1 MIYTR
6 LRYLALFMLI
16 GISLSSCN
24 ANPIITLD
32 EYNPPYNVT
41 AIPGDSSVRVRFVSG
56 VLSTDFA
63 GFNVYV
69 NNFALF
75 DDAILNTAG
84 GRPTITGT
92 NHTRQL
98 FEINIPTYKFN
109 NGTLYEIAITAY
121 GTNEL
126 AENKRIETSISA
138 KSKSKCIPR
147 PETTEALRNSI
158 TLGGI
163 AFTFTD
169 TTISVSTGGIQY
181 FGVQTKFNDITVV
194 TNTSLWAQQTLD
206 RANGGLYIAY
216 DRSTTY
222 VKVWI
227 SGNQITWA
235 VNDRADLWNGV

>member
-1 MIYTR
+1 
-6 LRYLALFMLI
+6 MLI
-16 GISLSSCN
+16 GISLFSCN
-24 ANPIITLD
+24 SNPIITLD

-41 AIPGDSSVRVRFVSG
+41 AIPGNNSVRVRFVSG

-84 GRPTITGT
+84 GRPTIIGT

-98 FEINIPTYKFN
+98 FELDIPTHAFI

-147 PETTEALRNSI
+147 PETTEDLQNSM

-163 AFTFTD
+163 AFTFTG

-194 TNTSLWAQQTLD
+194 TNTSLWMSALEKVD
-206 RANGGLYIAY
+206 GGLYIAY
-216 DRSTTY
+216 DSANTTY

-227 SGNQITWA
+227 SGNKITWA
-235 VNDRADLWNGV
+235 SNNQANLWNGV